1 MDPIVIF
8 PPPLWIDV
16 TRGVAD
22 KTQPRV
28 VLYQPSVVIHDG
40 KVDVQLIRPEF

>member
-8 PPPLWIDV
+8 PPPLWLDV

-22 KTQPRV
+22 RSQPTV
-28 VLYQPSVVIHDG
+28 IMYQPCVVIHQG
-40 KVDVQLIRPEF
+40 VVNVQLIKPSF